1 MFKVILLLLVLVL
14 IVILR
19 YRLSESFSNLSTI
32 IANSGLPSN
41 IISNKARE
49 MLKYNEVPLGNESL
63 NDEVLSILLRES
75 VVNEEGDTD
84 KLFSEGALEQEV
96 EDPEFSIKILDQNH
110 TIFKEAVN
118 QRMLVDN
125 LMNELRKLAKNDTPI
140 SVLARKYEFNNIQD
154 PIPENGN
161 ENGN

>member
-19 YRLSESFSNLSTI
+19 YRLSENFSNLNNI
-32 IANSGLPSN
+32 IANSSLPSN
-41 IISNKARE
+41 IISNKSRE
-49 MLKYNEVPLGNESL
+49 MLKYNEVPLRNDSL

-75 VVNEEGDTD
+75 VVNEEGDKD

-140 SVLARKYEFNNIQD
+140 SVLARKYEFNNIHN
-154 PIPENGN
+154 PITENVN